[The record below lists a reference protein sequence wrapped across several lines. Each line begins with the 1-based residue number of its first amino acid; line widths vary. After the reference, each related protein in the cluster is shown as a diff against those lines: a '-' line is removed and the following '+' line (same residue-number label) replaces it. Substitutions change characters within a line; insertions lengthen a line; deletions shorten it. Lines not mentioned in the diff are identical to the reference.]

1 MSLVFL
7 FFLFWSDFHRYLSLP
22 RHFSHWGIKSRE
34 MVVTSSSLCLPIAL
48 WQEIG
53 LYWTGCWCDF
63 FPSPPQVSSLC
74 PHFDLPRKKWP
85 LVGSLFFVALR
96 KRDTSH
102 LGYNLKIQFLLVAY
116 FRTIQVSLC
125 FSDFHQRLS
134 CGPHYPGKGFL
145 FFLFLFFNFDVL
157 GVFCEGLP
165 NESAFT
171 QPSCLEVL
179 T

>member
-7 FFLFWSDFHRYLSLP
+7 LFLFWSDFHRYLSLP
-22 RHFSHWGIKSRE
+22 RHFSHRGIKSRE

-63 FPSPPQVSSLC
+63 FPPPGQFFM
-74 PHFDLPRKKWP
+74 PTFWFAKKKWP
-85 LVGSLFFVALR
+85 LVGSLFFVTLR
-96 KRDTSH
+96 KKDSSH
-102 LGYNLKIQFLLVAY
+102 LGYNLKIQFLLVAC
-116 FRTIQVSLC
+116 FRTIRVSLC
-125 FSDFHQRLS
+125 FSDFDQRLS
-134 CGPHYPGKGFL
+134 CGPHYTGKGFL

-165 NESAFT
+165 NESALT
-171 QPSCLEVL
+171 QPSCLEDL